1 MNTRQLFL
9 SHIAQTSEN
18 PLMLEIIRAS
28 GVWMY
33 GPNDEKYLDLISGI
47 SVSNLGHC
55 HPEVVAAVQEQ
66 AASFMHLM
74 VYGEYITQP
83 TVRLA
88 KLLSAVLPKKLD
100 CVYFTNSG
108 TEAVEGALKLA
119 KRKTQR
125 TEIISCYN
133 AYHGSTA
140 GALSIMGSEFFKS
153 NYRPLIPGNK
163 NIFFNDFGAI
173 NQISKNTAAVI
184 IEPVQAEAGVI
195 LPSAGYL
202 KAVRQKCDD
211 TNTLLIFDEIQTG
224 MGRTGKLFAFE
235 HENIIPDILLLAKSF
250 GGGMPI
256 GAFISDQKTMDV
268 LTNNP
273 FLGHITTFGG
283 NAVCAAA
290 AEANLKVLL
299 ESNLIKECEAKGEI
313 FDSYFKNKNQNY
325 SFTRI
330 GLMMS
335 IQFLNFETN
344 KNIIDYCITKGVITD
359 WFLFNSAALRICP
372 PLIIKKD
379 DIQFACEI
387 IHEAIQKFARNT

>member
-9 SHIAQTSEN
+9 SHIAQTSDN
-18 PLMLEIIRAS
+18 PLMLEIIRAF

-88 KLLSAVLPKKLD
+88 KLLSSVLPEKLD

-163 NIFFNDFGAI
+163 NIVFNDFDAL

-184 IEPVQAEAGVI
+184 IEPVQAEAGVV

-202 KAVRQKCDD
+202 KALRQKCDD

-235 HENIIPDILLLAKSF
+235 HENIVPDILLLAKSF

-256 GAFISDQKTMDV
+256 GAFISDQKTMNV

-299 ESNLIKECEAKGEI
+299 ESNHIKECEAKGEI
-313 FDSYFKNKNQNY
+313 FDKYFKNQNQNY
-325 SFTRI
+325 NFTRI

-372 PLIIKKD
+372 PLIIKEEE
-379 DIQFACEI
+379 IQFACEI

>member
-1 MNTRQLFL
+1 
-9 SHIAQTSEN
+9 
-18 PLMLEIIRAS
+18 MLEIIRAS

-173 NQISKNTAAVI
+173 NQISKNTHT
-184 IEPVQAEAGVI
+184 Q
-195 LPSAGYL
+195 
-202 KAVRQKCDD
+202 
-211 TNTLLIFDEIQTG
+211 
-224 MGRTGKLFAFE
+224 
-235 HENIIPDILLLAKSF
+235 
-250 GGGMPI
+250 
-256 GAFISDQKTMDV
+256 
-268 LTNNP
+268 
-273 FLGHITTFGG
+273 
-283 NAVCAAA
+283 
-290 AEANLKVLL
+290 
-299 ESNLIKECEAKGEI
+299 
-313 FDSYFKNKNQNY
+313 
-325 SFTRI
+325 
-330 GLMMS
+330 
-335 IQFLNFETN
+335 
-344 KNIIDYCITKGVITD
+344 
-359 WFLFNSAALRICP
+359 
-372 PLIIKKD
+372 
-379 DIQFACEI
+379 
-387 IHEAIQKFARNT
+387 